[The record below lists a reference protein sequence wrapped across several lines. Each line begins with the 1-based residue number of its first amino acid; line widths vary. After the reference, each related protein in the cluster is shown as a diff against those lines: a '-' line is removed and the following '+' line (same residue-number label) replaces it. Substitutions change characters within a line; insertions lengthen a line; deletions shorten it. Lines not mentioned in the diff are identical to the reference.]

1 MVISLKCIKLG
12 SAKVNKSII
21 KNFAIRS
28 RKELKVKIKASLYDM
43 GKGKIESLN
52 EKDDDAYNKII
63 EETAYIWFNRFISI
77 RFMEVNHYISTK
89 IGVLSCFNPADIG
102 MNILAKANDLKFN
115 IDNEKIDEM
124 KLNANVD
131 ELFKYIIITEWNS
144 LNKILPCVFKNKE
157 NYVELLFPHKLIK
170 EGSFIKNLLD
180 KNIISENDWKDIEI
194 IGWLYEYY
202 ELEEKNRITKSK
214 KKYTKEEIPCATQ
227 LFTPDWIVKYMV
239 QNSLGRYWIESHPEH
254 NDLKE
259 KWEFYI
265 ENSEKKEDIGYKL
278 KPYIDKKL
286 KVEQIKCFDPACG
299 SGHILIYMFD
309 LLYDIY
315 VKCGYKKVDI
325 PTLIIENNLYGLDI
339 DDRACQLARFSI
351 IMRGM
356 RYDKELLNNTKKKSI
371 RFNIVSIQETNS
383 LGDKDI
389 AYIAGKNSGENY
401 ERTKSFIEN
410 FKDAKIYGSLI
421 QLDKFNMQFFKDRLE
436 YIKDETSNNV
446 IEESRRKKVLRLMT
460 QLIKQSEIMLKTYD
474 ILVANPPYIGNK
486 YLNPLLAK
494 YIGDKYPEGKSDIFS
509 AFIVYSFSKV
519 KVSGQLGFMTPFVW
533 MFIQSYKKLRKIIVD
548 NKNINNLIQL
558 EYSAFEEATVPI
570 CTFTLRNYNAQIKEN
585 YIKLSR
591 FKGVFSQPEKVKEAI
606 NNPVVDYRYEVKQGK
621 MKNIPQNRFGYWLTD
636 SEIQVLNEAKVIADV
651 SFPCTGMQT
660 GNNDKYVRQWF
671 EVEYE
676 TINFTGKSNR
686 RKYWIPYQMGGDA
699 RKWYGNISEVVY
711 WKDNGE
717 KLKEEKG
724 AVIRNERFYFKRGIS
739 WKRITSGNNTIR
751 VLNEGFIFDQS
762 ADSIFVKN
770 KPDYNY
776 ILAFF
781 NTKIM
786 RNIFEFISP
795 TLNLTAGTV
804 KQIPI
809 YMDNNIIVRKK
820 IDSLCKECIVI
831 SKLDW
836 DFFEISWN
844 FTRHPLLSVK
854 SGKLIVD
861 SKQLSVE
868 SNENPKNTTHLS
880 DAFNAWKIFT
890 DKQFAR
896 LKSNE
901 EELNRIFIE
910 IYGLKNE
917 LTPEV
922 PDGEMT
928 IRKADLS
935 RDIKS
940 FISYA
945 VGCMFGRYS
954 LDVDGIVYAGGN
966 FHNKWKLENEKWKV
980 KSEKSD
986 AWFYSTFSPDEDN
999 IIPVLS
1005 EHYFEDD
1012 IVDKF
1017 VQFVSATFGEEKL
1030 SENLQFIAK
1039 TLGKK
1044 SNETDEDTIRRYFVC
1059 DFFKDHV
1066 KMYKK
1071 RPIYWMFTSGKEKT
1085 FNCLV
1090 YMHRYDK
1097 DTLSKI
1103 SIIYIRKLKS
1113 MLYKKRK
1120 ELLNVMEEGC
1130 GCFKKKKAKK
1140 ELLVLLKKIDE
1151 LEKYDA
1157 MMKHMDFTK
1166 IEINLDKGVKTN
1178 YKKFKEMLCKI

>member
-1 MVISLKCIKLG
+1 M
-12 SAKVNKSII
+12 NKSIL

-28 RKELKVKIKASLYDM
+28 RRELIYRIQTENLSK
-43 GKGKIESLN
+43 KGERSC
-52 EKDDDAYNKII
+52 DKII
-63 EETAYIWFNRFISI
+63 EEAACTWFNIFVLI
-77 RFMEVNHYISTK
+77 RFMEVNQYIST
-89 IGVLSCFNPADIG
+89 GAEVLSSFNPDNIG
-102 MNILAKANDLKFN
+102 MSLLIEVDNSKLP
-115 IDNEKIDEM
+115 IDRKKINEM
-124 KLNANVD
+124 KLNGD
-131 ELFKYIIITEWNS
+131 IDGLFKCMILIKWNS
-144 LNKILPCVFKNKE
+144 LNKILPSVFKK
-157 NYVELLFPHKLIK
+157 VEDYIEVLFPEKLLSK
-170 EGSFIKNLLD
+170 GDFIRNLLD
-180 KNIISENDWKDIEI
+180 RNIISESDWKNVEI

-202 ELEEKNRITKSK
+202 EVEEKDKIIKSK
-214 KKYTKEEIPCATQ
+214 KKYTKEEIPYVTQ

-259 KWEFYI
+259 NWEFYI
-265 ENSEKKEDIGYKL
+265 ENSGKKEDVQHKL
-278 KPYIDKKL
+278 EPYIDKKL
-286 KVEQIKCFDPACG
+286 KVEEIKCFDPACG

-315 VKCGYKKVDI
+315 IKCGYKKEEI

-356 RYDKELLNNTKKKSI
+356 KYNKELFYNIKKKSI
-371 RFNIVSIQETNS
+371 KLNIVSIQETNS
-383 LGDKDI
+383 IDDEDI
-389 AYIAGKNSGENY
+389 VYIAGEDSGENY
-401 ERTKSFIEN
+401 NRTKSFIEN

-421 QLDKFNMQFFKDRLE
+421 QLDKFNTQFFKDRLE
-436 YIKDETSNNV
+436 CIRDNISHNV
-446 IEESRRKKVLRLMT
+446 IEESRRKKVLRLMP
-460 QLIKQSEIMLKTYD
+460 QLIKQAEIMFKTYD

-486 YLNPLLAK
+486 YLNPLLVE
-494 YIGDKYPEGKSDIFS
+494 YIRNKYPDAKSDMFS

-519 KVSGQLGFMTPFVW
+519 KLGGQLGFMTPFVW
-533 MFIQSYKKLRKIIVD
+533 MFIQSYKKLRKIIL
-548 NKNINNLIQL
+548 NSKNINSLIQL
-558 EYSAFEEATVPI
+558 EYSAFEEAIVPI
-570 CTFTLRNYNAQIKEN
+570 CTFTLRNYNSGIKGN
-585 YIKLSR
+585 YIKLSK
-591 FKGVFSQPEKVKEAI
+591 FKGAFNQPIKVMESI
-606 NNPVVDYRYEVKQGK
+606 HNPDVDYRFEVEQSK

-636 SEIQVLNEAKVIADV
+636 DEIQILNKAKVIGDV

-660 GNNDKYVRQWF
+660 GNNDKYIRQWF

-676 TINFTGKSNR
+676 LINFTGKENDK
-686 RKYWIPYQMGGDA
+686 KYWIPYQMGGEA
-699 RKWYGNISEVVY
+699 RKWYGNISEVIY
-711 WKDNGE
+711 WKDNGQ

-724 AVIRNERFYFKRGIS
+724 AVIRNERFYFRRGIS

-751 VLNEGFIFDQS
+751 VLDKGFIFDQS
-762 ADSIFVKN
+762 ADSVFVKDN
-770 KPDYNY
+770 SDYNY
-776 ILAFF
+776 ILSFF

-809 YMDNNIIVRKK
+809 YMENNIIVRKK
-820 IDSLCKECIVI
+820 IDLLCNECILI

-836 DFFEISWN
+836 DFFENSWN
-844 FTRHPLLSVK
+844 FKRHPFLLVE
-854 SGKLIVD
+854 SGKLKVERGKGIVN
-861 SKQLSVE
+861 
-868 SNENPKNTTHLS
+868 SNKEKIKTAIVHCPVSTSTCISDLFNT
-880 DAFNAWKIFT
+880 WKLFT
-890 DKQFAR
+890 DKQFDR
-896 LKSNE
+896 LKFNE
-901 EELNRIFIE
+901 RELNRIFIE

-922 PDGEMT
+922 PDEEIT
-928 IRKADLS
+928 IRKANLS

-954 LDVDGIVYAGGN
+954 IDAEGIVYAGGN
-966 FHNKWKLENEKWKV
+966 FHNKWKFENGKWKV
-980 KSEKSD
+980 KNQKND
-986 AWFYSTFSPDEDN
+986 TWLYSTFSPDEDN
-999 IIPVLS
+999 IIPVFS
-1005 EHYFEDD
+1005 ERYFEND

-1017 VQFVSATFGEEKL
+1017 VEFIRVTFGEEKL

-1044 SNETDEDTIRRYFVC
+1044 NNETDEDTIRRYFVY

-1066 KMYKK
+1066 KTYKK
-1071 RPIYWMFTSGKEKT
+1071 RPIYWMFTSGKERT

-1103 SIIYIRKLKS
+1103 RTIYLEKLKNI
-1113 MLYKKRK
+1113 LCKKRNNIVNITK
-1120 ELLNVMEEGC
+1120 KNREYL
-1130 GCFKKKKAKK
+1130 KKKKVKK
-1140 ELLVLLKKIDE
+1140 EVFSLSKKIDE
-1151 LEKYDA
+1151 LERYDE
-1157 MMKHMDFTK
+1157 MMKYMASVK

-1178 YKKFKEMLCKI
+1178 YKKFKELLCKI